1 MYPVSAIL
9 ADDEVMGV
17 FHPGDH
23 GSTFGGNP
31 LVSRTA
37 CMVLDIMRE
46 EGLAERAGRIG
57 GGMLEAFRQR
67 LAANGNVRE
76 VRGRGLMIGIEL
88 KRDANQLKQAALER
102 GLFLNVTQDRVIRLL
117 PPLIID
123 DEQAAEIVDTVC
135 SLVDGMGG

>member
-1 MYPVSAIL
+1 
-9 ADDEVMGV
+9 
-17 FHPGDH
+17 
-23 GSTFGGNP
+23 
-31 LVSRTA
+31 
-37 CMVLDIMRE
+37 
-46 EGLAERAGRIG
+46 
-57 GGMLEAFRQR
+57 
-67 LAANGNVRE
+67 VRE

-135 SLVDGMGG
+135 SLVDGMDG